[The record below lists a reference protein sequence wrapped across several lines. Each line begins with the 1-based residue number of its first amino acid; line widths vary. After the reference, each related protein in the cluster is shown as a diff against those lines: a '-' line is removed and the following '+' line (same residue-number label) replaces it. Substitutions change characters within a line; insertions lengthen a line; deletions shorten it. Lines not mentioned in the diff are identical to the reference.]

1 MKKFH
6 TRAKIPAEALDSLS
20 CRKIFHCEVFA
31 VCALK
36 KDGKEPLLSK
46 LILLGLLA
54 FELRRSSFQGRGYKR
69 ELHPDVRAARQFGP
83 RDP

>member
-20 CRKIFHCEVFA
+20 CRKIFHCEVPA

-46 LILLGLLA
+46 LTLLRLLA
-54 FELRRSSFQGRGYKR
+54 FELRRSSSPSRGYK
-69 ELHPDVRAARQFGP
+69 Q
-83 RDP
+83 